1 MFGNH
6 GCPTVGPAFAA
17 GDPAPTPLLE
27 FPVSPPLNKGNGSRT
42 GSKKQWHGH
51 IVWSDFK
58 SLTLHNKNW
67 IKT

>member
-42 GSKKQWHGH
+42 GSKNSGMG
-51 IVWSDFK
+51 I
-58 SLTLHNKNW
+58 
-67 IKT
+67 

>member
-6 GCPTVGPAFAA
+6 GCATFGLAFAA

-42 GSKKQWHGH
+42 GSKNSG
-51 IVWSDFK
+51 IG
-58 SLTLHNKNW
+58 
-67 IKT
+67 I